1 MYTNFGDKM
10 FNTDII
16 SKVYELKELI
26 MNSKEYKMV
35 KETERLME
43 EKCSLLL
50 IKYNNIFNE
59 YNQALRFKDY
69 GSDVSKVQKEL
80 NNVKLELDQNEYVK
94 EYKKAYKNMN
104 KLLNEIQNNMFKGI
118 IENKDIVI

>member
-1 MYTNFGDKM
+1 M
-10 FNTDII
+10 FFIA
-16 SKVYELKELI
+16 
-26 MNSKEYKMV
+26 
-35 KETERLME
+35 
-43 EKCSLLL
+43 
-50 IKYNNIFNE
+50 YNNIFNE